1 MANQCVTCALKGYS
15 PELCSIHKRRITT
28 GDCSE
33 YRPEDDGVA
42 VKSVVY
48 AGASVLGVTAGLVA
62 APLFGIH
69 AIAGAAIYKI
79 TAGCLGGSIAF
90 YENKSGQSSSFID
103 NNDKEIKFN
112 SSKFGGDN
120 NGC

>member
-1 MANQCVTCALKGYS
+1 VANQCGSCTFKGYS
-15 PELCSIHKRRITT
+15 PELCSIHKKRITT
-28 GDCSE
+28 DDCLE
-33 YRPEDDGVA
+33 YKPEDDGLA

-90 YENKSGQSSSFID
+90 YENKTSKSNFI
-103 NNDKEIKFN
+103 NNDN
-112 SSKFGGDN
+112 SITVTKSSEFGGDN
-120 NGC
+120 NGRR